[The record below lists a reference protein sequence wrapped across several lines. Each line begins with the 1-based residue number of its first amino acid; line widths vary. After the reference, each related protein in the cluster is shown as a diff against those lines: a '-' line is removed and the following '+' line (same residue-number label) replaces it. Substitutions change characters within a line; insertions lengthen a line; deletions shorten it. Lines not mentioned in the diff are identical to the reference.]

1 MSTASITPAITRPGI
16 TRPGITRRAL
26 AKINLYLHI
35 TGKRDDGYHELDSL
49 AVFADVGDVLSA
61 VADDG
66 LSLSVSGP
74 FAGALD
80 GDGHDNLVLKA
91 ARALAEHAGLPARAR
106 LHLEKNLPVA
116 SGIGGGSADA
126 AATLR
131 ALVDLW
137 GLELPDHHIRH
148 AAQQMTE
155 HRDTVRALETL
166 FKVWRDDLD
175 FDMLHTVAR
184 QLGADVPVCLEG
196 RAVFMGGIGDKL
208 ALAPILPPVWLV
220 LANPGVAV
228 STPAVFG
235 ARSGD
240 FSSPARFSD
249 APRDAAHLAALL
261 AERRNDLTAPA
272 LSLSP
277 EIGDVLSA
285 LEGQDGA
292 LLARMSGSGAT
303 GFALFA
309 TADAATIAAHRL
321 QTQQPTW
328 WVAAAKM
335 IDAPLDDGQSL

>member
-1 MSTASITPAITRPGI
+1 MSTPPITSP
-16 TRPGITRRAL
+16 ITRRAL
-26 AKINLYLHI
+26 AKINLYLHV
-35 TGKRDDGYHELDSL
+35 TGKRADGYHELDSL
-49 AVFADVGDVLSA
+49 AVFADVGDVLTA
-61 VADDG
+61 QADDA

-74 FAGALD
+74 FASALD
-80 GDGHDNLVLKA
+80 GDEQDNLVLKA
-91 ARALAEHAGLPARAR
+91 ARALAEQAGVPARAR

-131 ALVDLW
+131 ALVELW
-137 GLELPDHHIRH
+137 QLELPDHHIRH
-148 AAQQMTE
+148 AVQQMADD
-155 HRDTVRALETL
+155 RDTVRALETL

-175 FDMLHTVAR
+175 FDRLHSVAR
-184 QLGADVPVCLEG
+184 KLGADVPVCLEG
-196 RAVFMGGIGDKL
+196 HAVFMGGIGDRL
-208 ALAPILPPVWLV
+208 ALAPHLPPVWLV

-235 ARSGD
+235 ARTGD
-240 FSSPARFSD
+240 FSKPARFSE

-277 EIGDVLSA
+277 EIGDVLAA
-285 LEGQDGA
+285 LEAQDGA

-309 TADAATIAAHRL
+309 SPDAAATAAQRL
-321 QTQQPTW
+321 QTRQPAW
-328 WVAAAKM
+328 WVAAGKM
-335 IDAPLDDGQSL
+335 IDAPLADTQSL